1 MTQTKKIYCVCCS
14 CDVNALLVDGSV
26 IYPHREDLHKL
37 PFWQCPKCSN
47 YVGCH
52 HKTKKKTKNL
62 GVIPTKEIRE
72 ARIHIHSLLDPLW
85 KSGNIKRGELYNMI
99 SKRLGFKYHSADI
112 RSIPE
117 ARFVY
122 RILLDIKIKLN
133 K

>member
-1 MTQTKKIYCVCCS
+1 MKIYCVECNNKIKA
-14 CDVNALLVDGSV
+14 VLTNGKE

-37 PFWQCPKCSN
+37 PFWKCPECNN

-52 HKTKKKTKNL
+52 HKTKKRTRPL
-62 GVIPTKEIRE
+62 GVIPTKEIRN
-72 ARIHIHSLLDPLW
+72 ARKHIHALLDPIW
-85 KSGNIKRGELYNMI
+85 KNGQIKRGELYNMI
-99 SKRLGFKYHSADI
+99 SKRLGFRYHSADI

-122 RILLDIKIKLN
+122 RIILDIKIKLN